1 MDRQVEFGVESKELS
16 GYIKESVEFGPYLPE
31 TIMGCGGVSKPDIP
45 STSPKPYTLNRAQ
58 KRLESLNSLKAVDLL
73 CPVLR
78 V

>member
-16 GYIKESVEFGPYLPE
+16 GYTKESVEFGPYLQE
-31 TIMGCGGVSKPDIP
+31 TSIGCGGVSKPYIP
-45 STSPKPYTLNRAQ
+45 STNPKPYTLNRAQ
-58 KRLESLNSLKAVDLL
+58 KKALNGLKAVDLL